1 MKKSVFFLCM
11 MLMYSIMPSCS
22 FLGGDTDEP
31 KMPSVVTNYVTE
43 INIDQR
49 TAKFNGQITF
59 VGNPIYSEKGFV
71 YATHENPTMN
81 DTWKSVSGNRDAG
94 EFSALIQGLQKNTT
108 YYIRAYA
115 RNSTGIIYGNEI
127 SLDFSEQDPDLQSLK
142 ASGSIGG
149 HDYVDLG
156 LSVKWAT
163 YNVGANTITEYG
175 DYFAWGETTPYD
187 KNLTWV
193 NYFWPHN
200 PCSPDNIL
208 SSIYDAATVNWG
220 NSWRMPTY
228 EEQKELLEKCKWT
241 WIDNI
246 YNSSTSGYIVTS
258 TVNQKS
264 IFLPAVKYISHD
276 KYDEVTEKDGWYWSS
291 WKADPNGKYSL
302 QPTGGAGA
310 LKFIDMTIGMVL
322 PAEQIFATMGDGLS
336 VRAVVGTPNDYLPNR
351 DTVTINQTE
360 TNRQGFP
367 VSGFVDGYS
376 YVDLGLPSH
385 TLWATYNVGASLPHE
400 YGEYYCWGETSPN
413 ELYGW
418 DEYYK
423 FFTKHSDKGPYYYAQ
438 YSKYTWFTAHHG
450 TVDGKYILDPED
462 DAATV
467 NWSSRWCMPTPA
479 QIDELNAY
487 CTTFR
492 KDVTVNGKTYRGF
505 VAQSTVNDN
514 VAFFPYADF
523 KNDQS
528 GVTVGA
534 YLDAWY
540 WTNTLDDETD
550 YWAKCAIFSSYEN
563 LFKLSHTSRTN
574 GLPVRAVVKK

>member
-1 MKKSVFFLCM
+1 MKKTVFFVCM
-11 MLMYSIMPSCS
+11 MLACSIMPSCS
-22 FLGGDTDEP
+22 FFGGDTDDP
-31 KMPSVVTNYVTE
+31 KMPSVVTNQVTD
-43 INIDQR
+43 INIKNGS
-49 TAKFNGQITF
+49 AKFNGEITF
-59 VGNPIYSEKGFV
+59 IGNPTYSEKGFV
-71 YATHENPTMN
+71 YSTRQNPTIN
-81 DTWKSVSGNRDAG
+81 DTWKSVSGRESGTYNA
-94 EFSALIQGLQKNTT
+94 SIVGLTKGCT

-115 RNSTGIIYGNEI
+115 KNNVGIAYGNEI
-127 SLDFSEQDPDLQSLK
+127 SLNFSDPAPDLQSLTPT
-142 ASGSIGG
+142 GSVNGY
-149 HDYVDLG
+149 DYVDLG

-163 YNVGANTITEYG
+163 YNVGANSITEFGEY
-175 DYFAWGETTPYD
+175 YAWGQTTPYD
-187 KNLTWV
+187 KNLTWT

-228 EEQKELLEKCKWT
+228 EEQKELLEKCSWT

-246 YNSSTSGYIVTS
+246 YNSNTSGYMVTS
-258 TVNQKS
+258 KVNNKS
-264 IFLPAVKYISHD
+264 IFLPATKYISHD
-276 KYDEVTEKDGWYWSS
+276 KYAKITDKDGRYWSS
-291 WKADPNGKYSL
+291 WTLDTHGKLSL
-302 QPTGGAGA
+302 VAGAGAGA

-351 DTVTINQTE
+351 DTVTINQAE

-400 YGEYYCWGETSPN
+400 DGEYYCWGETSPN

-418 DEYYK
+418 DEHYK
-423 FFTKHSDKGPYYYAQ
+423 FFTKRSDKGPYYYAQ

-450 TVDGKYILDPED
+450 TVDGKYVLDPED

-523 KNDQS
+523 KNDCS
-528 GVTVGA
+528 GVSIDH
-534 YLDAWY
+534 LSAWY

-550 YWAKCAIFSSYEN
+550 YWAKCAIFSPQED
-563 LFKLSHTSRTN
+563 LFKPSHTSRTN
-574 GLPVRAVVKK
+574 GLSVRAVVKK

>member
-22 FLGGDTDEP
+22 FLGGETDEP

-43 INIDQR
+43 INIEQG

-81 DTWKSVSGNRDAG
+81 DTWKNVPGNRDAG
-94 EFSALIQGLQKNTT
+94 EFSALVQGLQKNTT

-115 RNSTGIIYGNEI
+115 RNSAGITYGNEI
-127 SLDFSEQDPDLQSLK
+127 SLDFSAPGPDLQSLK
-142 ASGSIGG
+142 ATGSIGG

-302 QPTGGAGA
+302 QPAGGAGA

-322 PAEQIFATMGDGLS
+322 PAEQIFATIGDGLS

-376 YVDLGLPSH
+376 YVDLGLPSR
-385 TLWATYNVGASLPHE
+385 TLWATYNGGSTLPHE
-400 YGEYYCWGETSPN
+400 YGEYFSWGETEPKDG
-413 ELYGW
+413 LYGYH
-418 DEYYK
+418 EYYK
-423 FFTKHSDKGPYYYAQ
+423 FFLKWQEKGEFKGPV
-438 YSKYTWFTAHHG
+438 YSKYTWYEPHHG
-450 TVDGKYILDPED
+450 TVDGKFILDPED

-467 NWSSRWCMPTPA
+467 NWSDRWCMPTSA
-479 QIDELNAY
+479 QIEELNEY
-487 CTTFR
+487 CNIYR
-492 KDVTVNGKTYRGF
+492 KDVNVNGQTFRGII
-505 VAQSTVNDN
+505 VESTVNDN
-514 VAFFPYADF
+514 VMHLPYSEI

-528 GVTVGA
+528 GLTLA
-534 YLDAWY
+534 YLSAWY
-540 WTNTLDDETD
+540 WTCEVDDEED
-550 YWAKCAIFSSYEN
+550 YWALCGIHGENILEIFG
-563 LFKLSHTSRTN
+563 TGRTN